1 MSVFVKPTTAAPAR
15 TDAARQIALLYAG
28 ILVLFLVAQLFT
40 FEEFLELI
48 PSFNLPVGALMYGL
62 APLIVV
68 AELFALPF
76 LLRMSMSPALRWV
89 SMVCGWVAAAAW
101 VGISWWVV
109 GTQPGASTVGFLGAV
124 GDLSPGWWAILV
136 AIAMVILAVWAS
148 WGLWPGARADATK
161 K

>member
-1 MSVFVKPTTAAPAR
+1 MSVFVKPTTAPPAR
-15 TDAARQIALLYAG
+15 TDAARQMALLYAG

-40 FEEFLELI
+40 FEEFLQLI
-48 PSFNLPVGALMYGL
+48 PSFNLPIGELSYVV

-68 AELFALPF
+68 GELFALPF
-76 LLRMSMSPALRWV
+76 LLRMSTSPALRWV
-89 SMVCGWVAAAAW
+89 SMVCGWATAATW

-109 GTQPGASTVGFLGAV
+109 VTQPGASTVGFLGMV

-136 AIAMVILAVWAS
+136 AIAMGILAAWAS
-148 WGLWPGARADATK
+148 WGLWPGTRATMAK